1 MGRLRMAH
9 RPEAIGLNAPSESID
24 VPRST
29 TYAPVEFSG
38 QIAATQEGRSSL
50 AEIPK
55 AAAGI
60 VLAHNEYKRTEKE
73 GDIALDDTADAL
85 SQKELEE
92 TFKLSENNRIQA
104 MSMQMLDTMDK
115 RRKEALADPNGS
127 LAIATQEVFDEYE
140 MPDEFLNSPYAM
152 AQWQHMHNNYQKD
165 LVPKAF
171 ENDRTREVARMEF
184 NIKNQ
189 LGIATGMVHSGSTFE
204 EAFKHYMQQIST
216 FRGVMDDKKFID
228 AVNDGGQSLLLSQ
241 LSTIA
246 TQARLE
252 NWSEDKINATLKQFR
267 DTYTKMSFAWTTPEG
282 QEILE
287 NGEPATFDFF
297 MSAQT
302 QDKIGQVFNELMT
315 KAASKSNAGVAVD
328 IGNIDRDIDWDQ
340 FKKTGHSDWLRNTS
354 LADIPSKMNS
364 YLDEIEA
371 GGGNTNSKNTKKLAV
386 VERFCSMYLSKSIA
400 DAINAGKMST
410 SNIAQV
416 ANKLNM
422 DIKHGGYKGDWA
434 DYTCQIQVGDQ
445 TLTIGLPEEMK
456 QHLSSDKQAELF
468 WKNALDHITRFS
480 QSGAKTANFL
490 SATEATYGQ
499 VEAEVASQFIAN
511 QKTGETFTDRYTKA
525 LVGGKYEGIGEDQLA
540 LYFTKLFQTSDGLGA
555 GQQGLSDNLQN
566 VIMKT
571 LTDITDPRQ
580 RLAASSVVAGA
591 LKKSGYAGQFLLSL
605 SQKNGTKGYNKV
617 TDAPI
622 MVQAAMFLDKE
633 GIDYLDDALAKG
645 LDVEEMAKSYQTG
658 DAAKTKSGKTIT
670 VLLNRNNIP
679 SNMHNTMFFVG
690 NVISQSLAQNATT
703 GSDQKHQ
710 TNLEHRLQ
718 SIIDDNF
725 HSFSS
730 KTHMKNKVYKYSRQ
744 MYNQNLDRLD
754 KTMVSTIN
762 TLGKHFDAKHISF
775 IINEE
780 TGNFDIT
787 FADHVIAGVT
797 SDGREVPVASIL
809 TEYTREGKTDCI
821 GQPIDPEKIGAYVA
835 MQTYTGIMATDS
847 ISTQQIYDMRRKKN
861 ALQTIDEN
869 VRAEVMKRS
878 PFAGAIAL
886 GRFGKAMFDYLR
898 GKEPELTE
906 EERALNS
913 IPEIRKQAMMFSN
926 VLCRPEMADIYL
938 TTHKDPSAW
947 VMPGR
952 KTLVKN
958 INAER
963 LTHDLKYAPEELY
976 RQFAPDA
983 DVIDVLHWAEQF
995 ITHAEKASQGNASL
1009 PMSAAAAN
1017 ENYYDQQAAAKAAGY
1032 NISGVEMDG
1041 IANTDPIEEE
1051 EEDDEDFGV
1060 PTGMAAP
1067 IAPKK
1072 TEYTKAELQ
1081 TKAKRAADKYQ
1092 IPRSLMNALV
1102 VQESGYK
1109 VDAKSKAGASGLMQL
1124 MPATAKSLG
1133 VTDIFDVDQNID
1145 AGARYLQQQYKR
1157 FGSWPL
1163 ALAAYNAGPG
1173 AVEDYRNG
1181 TNFTGGNPNKRKTG
1195 GIPNYPETQNYVKN
1209 IMAKSGLNKSTYGI
1223 TFGIANNKNRFIDSD
1238 MGMLSVNGVSKF
1250 LDMVNG
1256 TKAYKGQIESIST
1269 NRRELLED
1277 KPEYRDFA
1285 KFRAMRTED
1294 GKPLF
1299 VAGDVDGFRVNLRRQ
1314 GTGTLNPA
1322 AITALAEDAVNNQSD
1337 RFDPV
1342 SHETARTLLRV
1353 FDNRYDYN
1361 KSKEEPFGLANLSIE
1376 EYNNYGIP
1384 LTCLDNPLL
1393 QNRVLVHEFQRATDL
1408 LGSERKA
1415 IFALAGG
1422 DLRTPEGEIKSWKEI
1437 KSDDMAYEKE
1447 WYISPSADDKRRN
1460 TINEV
1465 LAMFDK
1471 LRNYATKEA

>member
-1 MGRLRMAH
+1 MAR
-9 RPEAIGLNAPSESID
+9 RPEEIGLNAPTEAID

-85 SQKELEE
+85 AQKDLEE

-104 MSMQMLDTMDK
+104 KSMEMLDTMDR

-127 LAIATQEVFDEYE
+127 LAIATKEVFEEYE

-152 AQWQHMHNNYQKD
+152 SQWQHMHNNYQKD

-171 ENDRTREVARMEF
+171 TKDRERETARAKF
-184 NIKNQ
+184 NWEHQ
-189 LGIATGMVHSGSTFE
+189 LGIATGMIHTGSSVE
-204 EAFKHYMQQIST
+204 DAYKHLMAQMLTY
-216 FRGVMDDKKFID
+216 RGSIDDQELQEFLNR
-228 AVNDGGQSLLLSQ
+228 AGQSLLVSKLQ
-241 LSTIA
+241 TIN
-246 TQARLE
+246 TQAKAE
-252 NWSEDKINATLKQFR
+252 NWSEDKINATLKEFR
-267 DTYTKMSFAWTTPEG
+267 ETYKEMQFAWTNEDGTPV
-282 QEILE
+282 LE
-287 NGEPATFDFF
+287 NGQPATLNLV

-302 QDKIGQVFNELMT
+302 HDQIESVYRGLVVG
-315 KAASKSNAGVAVD
+315 AASKSKANVAVD
-328 IGNIDRDIDWDQ
+328 IGSIDKDIDWDQ
-340 FKKTGHSDWLRNTS
+340 FKKTGYSNWLRRTD
-354 LADIPSKMNS
+354 LANIPSQMNS
-364 YLDEIEA
+364 YLSEIDA
-371 GGGNTNSKNTKKLAV
+371 GGGSVDTKATKKRAV
-386 VERFCSMYLSKSIA
+386 VERFCSMYLAKSIA
-400 DAINAGKMST
+400 DAINAGGMTT
-410 SNIAQV
+410 SNIAQF

-422 DIKHGGYKGDWA
+422 DINHGGYQGEWA
-434 DYTCQIQVGDQ
+434 DYTCQIKVGDQ
-445 TLTIGLPEEMK
+445 TLTISLPEEMK
-456 QHLSSDKQAELF
+456 QHLVNDKQAAIF
-468 WKNALDHITRFS
+468 WKNALGHITRFS
-480 QSGAKTANFL
+480 QSGSKTANFL
-490 SATEATYGQ
+490 SATEFTYGQ
-499 VEAEVASQFIAN
+499 VEAEIASQFIVDT
-511 QKTGETFTDRYTKA
+511 QTGKKFADKFTET
-525 LVGGKYEGIGEDQLA
+525 LGEGKYKGVGEDELTA
-540 LYFTKLFQTSDGLGA
+540 HFIKLSQTSEGLGA

-571 LTDITDPRQ
+571 LTDIEDPRQ
-580 RLAASSVVAGA
+580 RLAAASVVAGA
-591 LKKSGYAGQFLLSL
+591 LRKSGYAGQFLLSL
-605 SQKNGTKGYNKV
+605 SQKNGTKGYTKA

-622 MVQAAMFLDKE
+622 MIQAAMFLDKE
-633 GIDYLDDALAKG
+633 GIDYLDDAIAKG
-645 LDVEEMAKSYQTG
+645 LDVDEMASVYQTG
-658 DAAKTKSGKTIT
+658 DANKTNSGKTIT

-679 SNMHNTMFFVG
+679 SSMYNTLFFVG
-690 NVISQSLAQNATT
+690 SVINKSLAQNAVT

-710 TNLEHRLQ
+710 TNLEKRMQ

-725 HSFSS
+725 YTFSS

-744 MYNQNLDRLD
+744 MYNQNLERLD
-754 KTMVSTIN
+754 KTMVSTVDV
-762 TLGKHFDAKHISF
+762 LGKHFDAKYISF
-775 IINEE
+775 KVNEE
-780 TGNFDIT
+780 TGDFDIT
-787 FADHVIAGVT
+787 FADRVVSGIA
-797 SDGREVPVASIL
+797 SDGSSVPVASIL
-809 TEYTREGKTDCI
+809 TEYTREGKTDNL
-821 GQPIDPEKIGAYVA
+821 GQPIDPKKIGTYVA
-835 MQTYTGIMATDS
+835 VQAYTGIMATDS
-847 ISTQQIYDMRRKKN
+847 FSAQQIYDMRRKKN
-861 ALQTIDEN
+861 ALQTVDEK

-886 GRFGKAMFDYLR
+886 GRFGKAVFDHMR

-906 EERALNS
+906 EEKALNN
-913 IPEIRKQAMMFSN
+913 IPAVRKQAMMFSN
-926 VLCRPEMADIYL
+926 VLCRQEIADIYL
-938 TTHKDPSAW
+938 TTHQDPSAW

-958 INAER
+958 INAEHM
-963 LTHDLKYAPEELY
+963 THDLKYAPEELY

-983 DVIDVLHWAEQF
+983 DVVDVLHWTEQF

-1017 ENYYDQQAAAKAAGY
+1017 ENYYDQQSAAKTAGY
-1032 NISGVEMDG
+1032 EISGVEMDG
-1041 IANTDPIEEE
+1041 IANTDPIED
-1051 EEDDEDFGV
+1051 EDDEEDFGV

-1067 IAPKK
+1067 ITSKK
-1072 TEYTKAELQ
+1072 TEYTKADLENR
-1081 TKAKRAADKYQ
+1081 AKKAADKYQ

-1102 VQESGYK
+1102 VQESGYR

-1173 AVEDYRNG
+1173 AVEDYKNG

-1209 IMAKSGLNKSTYGI
+1209 IMTKSGLNKNTYGI
-1223 TFGIANNKNRFIDSD
+1223 TFGLANNKARFIDSD
-1238 MGMLSVNGVSKF
+1238 MGMLSVNGVSRF
-1250 LDMVNG
+1250 LDMLNG

-1285 KFRAMRTED
+1285 KFRAMRTEE

-1299 VAGDVDGFRVNLRRQ
+1299 VAGDTDGFRVNLRRQ

-1447 WYISPSADDKRRN
+1447 WYIAPSADDKRRN